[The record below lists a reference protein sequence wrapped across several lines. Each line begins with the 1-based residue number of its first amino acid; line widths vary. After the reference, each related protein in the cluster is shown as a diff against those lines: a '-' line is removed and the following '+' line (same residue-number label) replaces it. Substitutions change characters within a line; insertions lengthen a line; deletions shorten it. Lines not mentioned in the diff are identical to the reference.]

1 MGRLAPDSP
10 STLPGLSRRV
20 AMFEGVAPRIS
31 VSTST
36 PSPLSSWRTSSWAW
50 GRIASGSSWTVTPSC
65 CTCSGRLPS
74 TWLVP
79 WMSASP
85 RAPCATMRTP
95 TMIPVSEVTAFRPSL
110 TTAAGTINWERSLL
124 PYGGFDS
131 VEKYPGDIEA
141 GLVGDFPEAGG
152 AGDVDLGEPV
162 PDHVQADEEQPLA
175 RELRP
180 ERVRDFQVSPREGL
194 CDAGAPGGEVAA
206 RLARL
211 GDARKAMRYGFPRD
225 QQDALVALAD
235 FRDVALCHDRFCA
248 AANQRFDDHVA
259 VGIAR
264 GDAKHRFPAH
274 SVERLEHHVAVSV
287 DEFLELPGEPC
298 HQRRRGEMRVFRDR
312 QLLAVVADRA
322 RFVEHLRAIL
332 LRELQKPGA
341 RDVLAVERRVLAHE
355 HHVEFIER
363 RLLWRRDPI
372 PGVLVAGESDAG
384 SFADNP
390 TALPHE
396 TFLQHEIQI
405 VAALRG
411 LDHHGVSRVLV
422 NLERGQGIG
431 DEGDSH
437 VTKRVL
443 KRPALKSQPG
453 CRPDRVRTPSGSV
466 PALRSSSPAPL

>member
-1 MGRLAPDSP
+1 MGRLAPDRP

-95 TMIPVSEVTAFRPSL
+95 TMIPVSEVTELRPSL
-110 TTAAGTINWERSLL
+110 ADRCRNDQRLILL
-124 PYGGFDS
+124 PCGRLHG
-131 VEKYPGDIEA
+131 VEEHPGDVESR
-141 GLVGDFPEAGG
+141 LLSDLLKAGG
-152 AGDVDLGEPV
+152 ARDVDFGQII

-180 ERVRDFQVSPREGL
+180 ERVRDFQVSPREGP
-194 CDAGAPGGEVAA
+194 CDAGAAGGEVAA

-211 GDARKAMRYGFPRD
+211 GDACKAMRHGFPRD

-235 FRDVALCHDRFCA
+235 FRNVALCHDRFCA
-248 AANQRFDDHVA
+248 VANQRFDDDVA

-264 GDAKHRFPAH
+264 DDAKHRFTAH
-274 SVERLEHHVAVSV
+274 SIERLQHHVAVSV
-287 DEFLELPGEPC
+287 DEFLELSGEAR
-298 HQRRRGEMRVFRDR
+298 HQRRRGELRVFRDR

-322 RFVEHLRAIL
+322 RVVEHHRAIL

-341 RDVLAVERRVLAHE
+341 RDVLGVERRVLAHE
-355 HHVEFIER
+355 HHVEFSER
-363 RLLWRRDPI
+363 SLLWRCDPI
-372 PGVLVAGESDAG
+372 PRVLVAGESEAG
-384 SFADNP
+384 SFADHP
-390 TALPHE
+390 TSLPHE
-396 TFLQHEIQI
+396 TFLQHEIQL
-405 VAALRG
+405 VAALGG
-411 LDHHGVSRVLV
+411 LDHHGIGRVLV
-422 NLERGQGIG
+422 NLERGQRIG
-431 DEGDSH
+431 DEGELH
-437 VTKRVL
+437 RGILTEAVL
-443 KRPALKSQPG
+443 AVR
-453 CRPDRVRTPSGSV
+453 RVRPSPG
-466 PALRSSSPAPL
+466 PCIWNWAARLRSRARM